1 MAAVFAP
8 IVPLILLLYAALVLF
23 YVVAGS
29 KVFAKAGQ
37 PGWGILVPIFNLYLV
52 CKIAGRPEW
61 WVILMFIPLVN
72 VVIALILAMDIAQ
85 SFDKGP
91 GFGIGLWLLS
101 FVFVP
106 ILGYG
111 SAQYRSRSPLPR

>member
-8 IVPLILLLYAALVLF
+8 IVPLILLLYVALVLCF
-23 YVVAGS
+23 VVAGW

-37 PGWGILVPIFNLYLV
+37 PGWGIFVPIFNLYLV

-85 SFDKGP
+85 SQSP
-91 GFGIGLWLLS
+91 TSLS
-101 FVFVP
+101 
-106 ILGYG
+106 
-111 SAQYRSRSPLPR
+111 R